1 METKICKTCMIEKNI
16 NEFRKSGKYY
26 RGDCRKCENK
36 KCIKRNA
43 KNKEHIKE
51 MQKQYHKNNQ
61 QKIKEYRKKH
71 YNPEKAKEYNSQYY
85 DSHKQYYANWHKNYQ
100 QKNKDKLRETER
112 KWKKANKDKVKK
124 QQKKD
129 YDKRMS
135 NPIKK
140 MEHQMRNMINCSFR
154 RKKYTKSKKLDEIV
168 GITSKEMVTYL
179 LETFKKNYGCEW
191 DKVEPVHIDH
201 IKPLS
206 IATTEQD
213 VIKLCHYTN
222 LQLLKAKDNLEKSNK
237 EKYNL

>member
-51 MQKQYHKNNQ
+51 MQKQYRKNNQ
-61 QKIKEYRKKH
+61 QKIKEYREKH
-71 YNPEKAKEYNSQYY
+71 YNPKKTKEYNSQYY
-85 DSHKQYYANWHKNYQ
+85 DSHKQDYANWHKNYN
-100 QKNKDKLRETER
+100 QKNKDKLRETKRNWE
-112 KWKKANKDKVKK
+112 KANKDKVKK

-154 RKKYTKSKKLDEIV
+154 RTKYIKNKKLKEIV
-168 GITSKEMVTYL
+168 GLDCDNMINYL
-179 LETFKKNYGCEW
+179 LETYKNNYGYEW
-191 DKVEPVHIDH
+191 DKKEPVHIDH
-201 IKPLS
+201 IMPISLAKN
-206 IATTEQD
+206 EDD

-222 LQLLKAKDNLEKSNK
+222 LQLLKAKDNLQKGNK
-237 EKYNL
+237 TNWTL